1 MLKNSYDKSF
11 KIYMGIIVLAI
22 SMLFLYLFLPIE
34 FEGPGFSI
42 KYKRFTNVNHEQ
54 IGDEPLNEAG
64 EVIFERKNYRLQI
77 TYIHYVNN
85 ADLTDITKNLISHIE
100 TNGIILNK
108 SETIEEK
115 YNDNIFYTTKLIFSD
130 GLEEANIIF
139 SIHYNSKRESI
150 YYLICSSKMNSPDK
164 IMNEYIKTFKIK

>member
-1 MLKNSYDKSF
+1 MWENSYDKNI
-11 KIYMGIIVLAI
+11 KIYMIIIVLAI
-22 SMLFLYLFLPIE
+22 GMFFLYIFLPIE
-34 FEGPGFSI
+34 FDGPGFSI
-42 KYKRFTNVNHEQ
+42 KYNRFTNVKHEQ
-54 IGDEPLNEAG
+54 IGDNPINETG

-100 TNGIILNK
+100 ANGIILNK

-130 GLEEANIIF
+130 GLDEANIIF
-139 SIHYNSKRESI
+139 SIHYNSEKGSI
-150 YYLICSSKMNSPDK
+150 YYLICSSKMNNLDK
-164 IMNEYIKTFKIK
+164 IMNEYIRTFRIK